1 MGTDAR
7 PEEGD
12 PMVRKLGLRTF
23 AFAALLGGGTAVL
36 EIVYRTMHLHW

>member
-1 MGTDAR
+1 
-7 PEEGD
+7 
-12 PMVRKLGLRTF
+12 MVRKLGLRTF